1 MASIKDL
8 TSLLFTI
15 SLSVA
20 SFCACSSSDSSNTN
34 DSDDGYP
41 LTEAD
46 TVTSPEVANLHNPLP
61 SIPTPQHLSGNFG
74 ELRNNHF
81 HSGLDFKTN
90 GRTGYRVAAADSGF
104 VSRIVVSPWGFG
116 RAVYVGAHAQGSPP
130 STAIWN
136 HSPRHRQKVR
146 DEQYRRQQF
155 SIDMTFAPGEI
166 PVARAY
172 TIGRSGNAGSSGGPH
187 LHMDVR
193 HTATGDPVDPMPYF
207 KTSFAD
213 KTAPEMRKL
222 TLYAVDGEGYVD
234 NATKT
239 KPPHTA
245 SRRGEKYIRG

>member
-1 MASIKDL
+1 MCCATTARTDKNTPTL
-8 TSLLFTI
+8 WPQLKTSPLYC
-15 SLSVA
+15 SRYLSVA

-116 RAVYVGAHAQGSPP
+116 RAVYVEHPRTGAHHRLRPSGIILPDIDKKCAMS
-130 STAIWN
+130 STA
-136 HSPRHRQKVR
+136 
-146 DEQYRRQQF
+146 
-155 SIDMTFAPGEI
+155 
-166 PVARAY
+166 
-172 TIGRSGNAGSSGGPH
+172 GNSS
-187 LHMDVR
+187 
-193 HTATGDPVDPMPYF
+193 
-207 KTSFAD
+207 
-213 KTAPEMRKL
+213 
-222 TLYAVDGEGYVD
+222 
-234 NATKT
+234 
-239 KPPHTA
+239 A
-245 SRRGEKYIRG
+245 ST